1 MVIAVDTGNRCIKTA
16 HADPFSAGL
25 IRHFD
30 AQPIVSSDTLY
41 FEGNYYT
48 FSETQGY
55 HRKNKTADD
64 TYFIL
69 TLAAIAREIIMKDAL
84 QKAGGEKA
92 LQFSSVL
99 REAVRAK
106 GLNTEG
112 RQKEFERIVEQSPAA
127 YSEDVFLSVGLPP
140 RDMKA
145 QKEAFRNYF
154 LRDGKPVCFTYN
166 SIKFEILITDVCVS
180 PQGFAA
186 IFPNDLFKQVIR
198 SPQAYIIDIGG
209 YTTDVAFVVNRRID
223 QSFFESM
230 PFGVIHMGNEIIATI
245 DQDYQQPITGVLIE
259 AVLQGESIGKP
270 EVEDAVRKL
279 ADAYAR
285 RIIAA
290 LRDRGVE
297 LELSL
302 PVLVGGGV
310 QLLRSSLEK
319 AIRRDEIFVIPDIR
333 ANAIGYEVVANRLLK
348 ERRHAP

>member
-1 MVIAVDTGNRCIKTA
+1 MLFY
-16 HADPFSAGL
+16 H
-25 IRHFD
+25 
-30 AQPIVSSDTLY
+30 TLY

-112 RQKEFERIVEQSPAA
+112 RQKEFERIVEQSPAD

-290 LRDRGVE
+290 LRDRGVD